1 LARRDAFAIAD
12 TDGSTDRHTDGSA
25 DSHADGKADGHAD
38 GRPHGYADRAADR
51 NPNGLTYSEQRM
63 QQRVA
68 G

>member
-12 TDGSTDRHTDGSA
+12 TDGSTDRHADGSA
-25 DSHADGKADGHAD
+25 NSHAD
-38 GRPHGYADRAADR
+38 R
-51 NPNGLTYSEQRM
+51 NANGFTDSRQRM